1 MVPRSQ
7 MTNLKSSTTVCDLAC
22 RFNRQLQHADHF
34 KVRASIE
41 DEYARKL
48 QALCRKSLGSCEIGS
63 LRSSLDV
70 VRGETEAIAKAHAA
84 IAGQMKTEL
93 EEPLSAF
100 ASGIKER
107 RKIIQQTIER
117 LHKTKMQQTQT
128 VNKVGVCQQRR
139 KVVILT

>member
-1 MVPRSQ
+1 
-7 MTNLKSSTTVCDLAC
+7 MTTKCTNYL
-22 RFNRQLQHADHF
+22 

-48 QALCRKSLGSCEIGS
+48 QALCRKSLGSCETGS

-100 ASGIKER
+100 ASGMKER
-107 RKIIQQTIER
+107 RKIIQQCIER
-117 LHKTKMQQTQT
+117 LHKTKMQQTQI
-128 VNKVGVCQQRR
+128 VNKVRNPCIARR
-139 KVVILT
+139 GTC